1 MTIKTLEFIH
11 NLLVGEEAKTK
22 QVYEDARRMRR
33 EYEGDNEAAN
43 RELMEDQK
51 AAANEHTA
59 ALNALE
65 DFESHEW

>member
-11 NLLVGEEAKTK
+11 RLLIEEEAKTK
-22 QVYEDARRMRR
+22 KSYEDARRMRR
-33 EYEGDNEAAN
+33 EYEGDNEAVN
-43 RELMEDQK
+43 RDLMEDQK

-65 DFESHEW
+65 DFEGHEW